1 MGRSEEPPRGTNAVF
16 ALLNKVGVVRKQGED
31 EALEKIGPG

>member
-1 MGRSEEPPRGTNAVF
+1 MGRFRGTTEGTNAVF